1 MPRIENLREVNQKAL
16 YYFCNKK
23 IKSGKEVLYSEGQEI
38 STEDFSSLPDEFKVY
53 FEPYTLPD
61 LEEYKYEDWN

>member
-16 YYFCNKK
+16 YHFCNKK
-23 IKSGKEVLYSEGQEI
+23 IKSGKKVLYSEGQEI
-38 STEDFSSLPDEFKVY
+38 TIEDFSSLPDELKVY
-53 FEPYTLPD
+53 FEAYTLPD